1 MKQLRA
7 LGAVLVLAAAIFSP
21 PEIAAQPPAGASPRA
36 AGDRF
41 DLVVRG
47 DFFAGF
53 AGNTERLSKG
63 MEACERV
70 LAENPNHAEAMVWHG
85 SGLTFTAGMAFQ
97 KGDVKTGGELWERGM
112 QEMNTA
118 VALEP
123 DNVGVRVP
131 RGALLLQATRN
142 MPPDMGR
149 SLIET
154 GVGDYEHVLA
164 LQSAYFATLG
174 DHPKGELLFGLAE
187 GYARLGDREKARR
200 YFDRLIK
207 DAPTSG
213 QAPKAQAWLA
223 TGAIPKSQG
232 LGCVGCHT

>member
-1 MKQLRA
+1 MTFIVTFIASLF
-7 LGAVLVLAAAIFSP
+7 LAAPQTAP
-21 PEIAAQPPAGASPRA
+21 RPASP
-36 AGDRF
+36 RF
-41 DLVVRG
+41 DLVVRT

-53 AGNTERLSKG
+53 AGDQARLARG
-63 MEACERV
+63 MAACEEV
-70 LAENPNHAEAMVWHG
+70 LASTPNHAEALVWHG
-85 SGLTFTAGMAFQ
+85 SGLAFNAGQAFQ
-97 KGDVKTGGELWERGM
+97 KGDMKTGGELWQRGM
-112 QEMNTA
+112 EEMDKA

-123 DNVGVRVP
+123 DNVGVGIP

-149 SLIET
+149 PLLEK

-164 LQSAYFATLG
+164 LQSAYFNTLG

-187 GYARLGDREKARR
+187 GYSRLGQPEKARL
-200 YFDRLIK
+200 YFDRLIR

-232 LGCVGCHT
+232 LGCVGCHK